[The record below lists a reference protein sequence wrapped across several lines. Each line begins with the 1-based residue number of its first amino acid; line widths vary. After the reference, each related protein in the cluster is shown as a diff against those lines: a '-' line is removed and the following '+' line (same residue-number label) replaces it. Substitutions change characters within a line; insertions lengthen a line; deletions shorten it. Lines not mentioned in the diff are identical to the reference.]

1 MIESRACEA
10 DCERTD
16 NPDRLFMQRVV
27 NEQLHNVPCNGN
39 PVLESLAAIVV
50 TASKTSCQM
59 HYWPK
64 REYLQGNGTLHGG
77 ILSTMLDSTMAM
89 TVLSGL
95 PAGAN
100 AATIN
105 LNVAFLKP
113 AHWGRILVEASI
125 ERSGRKAS
133 FLTARAFDQNDR
145 CVASAMATF
154 VMIGATGLEPS
165 GGH

>member
-1 MIESRACEA
+1 
-10 DCERTD
+10 
-16 NPDRLFMQRVV
+16 MQRVV

-50 TASKTSCQM
+50 TASKASCRM

-64 REYLQGNGTLHGG
+64 REDLQGNGTLHGG

-95 PAGAN
+95 PAGAS

-113 AHWGRILVEASI
+113 AHGGRILVEASI

-154 VMIGATGLEPS
+154 AMIGATGLEPS